1 MSKRIKDRPLDP
13 AKYGMILCPEYKGT
27 DKFLDPDKK
36 ISVCSLCDGF
46 GFIKKKDNIS
56 DRNLS

>member
-1 MSKRIKDRPLDP
+1 MKKRAKDRPLDP
-13 AKYGMILCPEYKGT
+13 AKYGMILCRECKGMG
-27 DKFLDPDKK
+27 KFLDPDKK
-36 ISVCSLCDGF
+36 ISVCSLCGGF